1 MGRLLNSK
9 TLRSVKFVGPA
20 ERGSVSSPIIS
31 DLDSLSWGRAT
42 GDFISQIEKFE
53 QAEDELNVKLHP
65 VFNIHL
71 YTEAWAQAVWSYLY
85 KYDELATEWADSTA
99 LLTFSGSY
107 WLDKDSETFCP
118 PLTFFEQLQRSKSA
132 RQRQLSRVLNDLDRW
147 ASVRA
152 IGGVGH
158 NGYPRVFVGLYL
170 SDTVSKE
177 RFEPVLQSHVN
188 NCPVAGE
195 EAHTLNNAVSIAK
208 SPEHRS
214 RLIHGIG
221 KKVPGLTDGGII
233 YESEDRQRM
242 ATVLHTLNADPYSTA
257 QSR

>member
-20 ERGSVSSPIIS
+20 DQGNVSSPIMS
-31 DLDSLSWGRAT
+31 DIDTMSWGRAT
-42 GDFISQIEKFE
+42 RDFISQIERFE
-53 QAEDELNVKLHP
+53 QAEDELDVKLHP

-71 YTEAWAQAVWSYLY
+71 YTEAWAQAVWSHLY
-85 KYDELATEWADSTA
+85 EYDELATEWADSTV

-107 WLDKDSETFCP
+107 WLDKDSEIFCP

-132 RQRQLSRVLNDLDRW
+132 RQRQLSRVLDDIDRW

-170 SDTVSKE
+170 SDTVSKK
-177 RFEPVLQSHVN
+177 RFEPVLQSHVD
-188 NCPVAGE
+188 NCPIAGPG
-195 EAHTLNNAVSIAK
+195 AHTLNNAVSIAE

-221 KKVPGLTDGGII
+221 QKVPALSEGGITN
-233 YESEDRQRM
+233 ESEDRQRM
-242 ATVLHTLNADPYSTA
+242 ATALHALNSDPYSTA